1 MFLDSDPPLPPQLH
15 RMREYIEEKIAGTPE
30 RFGGGWD
37 RAIATSA
44 TASAL
49 VCAVNR
55 IPRARRDE
63 ADRKRAASAQVLKL
77 YGQTQHHDARGAPQ
91 SDGHRAQPRRNHRAG
106 AAVLSYVLE
115 AFGLPSVY
123 YSAAGVRDGIVA
135 DLAARGVGR
144 EFAELSRDQRK
155 EVERIGRK
163 YGVPIPHARKVA
175 ELSRMLYASLQ
186 PLHGL
191 APGHG
196 KLLEAAAFLHDVGHY
211 VNDTS
216 HHKHS
221 YYLVANSDLSGFTSR
236 ERELIANLCRYHR
249 KAMPAPAHANYLGLT
264 TEEKRAVTLLV
275 PILRLADNLDRSHD
289 QRVSA
294 VNCQVKDGQVA
305 IRVSASGDIDLEQ
318 WAAERAAETFR
329 QVYGR
334 GRGCNAGAAPMTEKS
349 IRKHATGE
357 AEKLLRKFAAQATR
371 ARRKPDPDA
380 VTRPARLHPPPGP
393 MPTGVPA
400 VLPRGGAKTR
410 AAAVE
415 EAYAGRRRG
424 AQPRYR
430 PRSDCLFRGARGFPG
445 AAPPRRRPRA
455 RRGRSRGRPGA
466 LACPRFG
473 LARAIGA
480 LRWRPSSGTKSNRP
494 RPMRTGICP
503 KRLAS
508 TSRPAGN
515 SLHAARLGPGNLHA
529 FRIETKRFRYT
540 LEMFRKPYGK
550 PLDPYL
556 EALRKVQNYLGDI
569 NDCATTRA
577 LVLDALPMPS
587 PQRRKIERALDY
599 RMDKLIA
606 NFLKYWRAEF
616 DPAAQE
622 ARWRAFLAQAPAP
635 QPRTARHTA
644 EILDQP
650 RHFRVTRFRIRG
662 AQDR

>member
-1 MFLDSDPPLPPQLH
+1 MPRYAAVDIGSNSIRMLAAEVAPGGPARILASDRQVTRLGESVFGAGAVSEAAIALACTVLARMAAQYRKLDVVAVRAVATAAIRDTHNQAEFLERASQALGSPVEIIPGREEARLIHLGVESRWPQPAKRVLLVDIGGGSVEIGASENGRLRDSISKPLGAVRLRSMFLDSDPPLPPQLH

-77 YGQTQHHDARGAPQ
+77 YGKLSTMTLAERRKVTGIGP
-91 SDGHRAQPRRNHRAG
+91 SRAEIIVPG

-334 GRGCNAGAAPMTEKS
+334 AVVV
-349 IRKHATGE
+349 
-357 AEKLLRKFAAQATR
+357 TR
-371 ARRKPDPDA
+371 AP
-380 VTRPARLHPPPGP
+380 
-393 MPTGVPA
+393 
-400 VLPRGGAKTR
+400 LP
-410 AAAVE
+410 
-415 EAYAGRRRG
+415 
-424 AQPRYR
+424 
-430 PRSDCLFRGARGFPG
+430 
-445 AAPPRRRPRA
+445 
-455 RRGRSRGRPGA
+455 
-466 LACPRFG
+466 
-473 LARAIGA
+473 
-480 LRWRPSSGTKSNRP
+480 
-494 RPMRTGICP
+494 
-503 KRLAS
+503 
-508 TSRPAGN
+508 
-515 SLHAARLGPGNLHA
+515 
-529 FRIETKRFRYT
+529 
-540 LEMFRKPYGK
+540 
-550 PLDPYL
+550 
-556 EALRKVQNYLGDI
+556 
-569 NDCATTRA
+569 
-577 LVLDALPMPS
+577 
-587 PQRRKIERALDY
+587 
-599 RMDKLIA
+599 
-606 NFLKYWRAEF
+606 
-616 DPAAQE
+616 
-622 ARWRAFLAQAPAP
+622 
-635 QPRTARHTA
+635 
-644 EILDQP
+644 
-650 RHFRVTRFRIRG
+650 
-662 AQDR
+662 